1 LDEEIFNDRVA
12 GLSAR
17 EIATKYHLTVPE
29 VNEALDRRAGLITEH
44 ERARALS
51 VEIARMDKIY
61 SYFDKRAEG
70 GDAAA
75 GNICIKASERKS
87 ALLGLDAPVW
97 TRIDAVARVEKVQP
111 SRVPSTKFAP
121 RLTDSGPNTG
131 NLRLSGMVVRPQIS
145 RIRLVRGAF
154 FRPRSPDRQTR
165 S

>member
-1 LDEEIFNDRVA
+1 MDAIVPKDLDEEIFNDRVA

-17 EIATKYHLTVPE
+17 EIATKYHVTVPE

-97 TRIDAVARVEKVQP
+97 TRIDAVARVAKVQLQP
-111 SRVPSTKFAP
+111 SSFDKIRAAID
-121 RLTDSGPNTG
+121 RLRAEHGKPPVERDDDPPTDQPH
-131 NLRLSGMVVRPQIS
+131 
-145 RIRLVRGAF
+145 
-154 FRPRSPDRQTR
+154 
-165 S
+165 

>member
-1 LDEEIFNDRVA
+1 V
-12 GLSAR
+12 
-17 EIATKYHLTVPE
+17 TVPE

-87 ALLGLDAPVW
+87 V
-97 TRIDAVARVEKVQP
+97 AVARVEKVQP
-111 SRVPSTKFAP
+111 EPSSFDKIRAAIDRLNAKHGSGLSLDAQRKAVIDFLDGGKWTLLDEFTEIESEAQRPARVSKGAC
-121 RLTDSGPNTG
+121 RLQEAQGEIG
-131 NLRLSGMVVRPQIS
+131 HCQ
-145 RIRLVRGAF
+145 A
-154 FRPRSPDRQTR
+154 
-165 S
+165 